1 MIWSNPDEATQIAAD
16 ALQTRPAMADLALHE
31 AKSRGM
37 LDPRLD
43 WSVLGL
49 QRIYENQQADGA
61 IPVGQAFDV
70 GKVTDASYLR
80 DAQKSVATK

>member
-1 MIWSNPDEATQIAAD
+1 MAFRALDEAKA
-16 ALQTRPAMADLALHE
+16 R
-31 AKSRGM
+31 SM

-43 WSVLGL
+43 WSERGL

-61 IPVGQAFDV
+61 IPAGTAFDV

-80 DAQKSVATK
+80 EAQKSVAAK